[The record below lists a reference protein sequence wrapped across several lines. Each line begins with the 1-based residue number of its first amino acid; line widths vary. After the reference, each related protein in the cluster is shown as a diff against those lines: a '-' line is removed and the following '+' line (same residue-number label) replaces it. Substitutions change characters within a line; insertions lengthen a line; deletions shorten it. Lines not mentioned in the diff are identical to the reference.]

1 MKARV
6 NAYLLRQANYLAFYL
21 TMNALFNLWV
31 FVLSSEQDHF
41 MESLQIDQLP
51 AGGSNSFIYLGTL
64 VV

>member
-1 MKARV
+1 M
-6 NAYLLRQANYLAFYL
+6 
-21 TMNALFNLWV
+21 
-31 FVLSSEQDHF
+31 LSSEQDLF